1 MLPSAFTLLFSLFFR
16 QDDEIVFTPFIGR
29 DYFWSE
35 CD

>member
-16 QDDEIVFTPFIGR
+16 QDDGIVLTPLIGR